1 MGEELG
7 WVLADV
13 VSVTFVVLVVPVA
26 LSLRTAL
33 AVRESLPE

>member
-13 VSVTFVVLVVPVA
+13 VFVTLVVLVVPVA
-26 LSLRTAL
+26 LLLRTAL

>member
-26 LSLRTAL
+26 LLLRTAL

>member
-13 VSVTFVVLVVPVA
+13 VFVILVVLVVPVA
-26 LSLRTAL
+26 LLFRTAL